1 MHNLHIINYNDFS
14 AEELCNYL
22 EERHYTQV
30 LADLE
35 TTQNYIEFLLADSD
49 ENSELTGLINT
60 LFHKLREEVQQ
71 LFVKDHILLYPH
83 VKQNPGKYI
92 SLAPINTIHQ
102 RIMSIL
108 QKLRGL
114 MNNYVQQPNWSN
126 QFKICCNE
134 LYAIEQNIQHILYIK
149 ENFLW
154 TKIKSDTTPDSK

>member
-22 EERHYTQV
+22 EERHYPQI

-35 TTQNYIEFLLADSD
+35 TTQNYLEFLS
-49 ENSELTGLINT
+49 SEEHSETTDLTNT
-60 LFHKLREEVQQ
+60 LFHKLQEEVKQ
-71 LFVKDHILLYPH
+71 LFVKDHILLFPH
-83 VKQNPGKYI
+83 VKKHPVSQI
-92 SLAPINTIHQ
+92 SLAPINSIHQ
-102 RIMSIL
+102 RVMAIL

-154 TKIKSDTTPDSK
+154 TKIENRTAPAPE